1 MKLFVNA
8 VSRNWRWTVFSIFT
22 IALLI
27 RVTFI
32 LTLQDGF
39 YFPDSISYSGA
50 AVKLINNG
58 ELGEIYD
65 RPPGYPVFLAA
76 IYLLFGES
84 ILAIRMVESMLGAFL
99 AVIIA
104 LIGDRIGG
112 KPVGALAGILW
123 SIYPIGVFIAGLIY
137 PTNVMTML
145 LACGVACLLPYS
157 HQELSPIRIFIAGV
171 LWGLATLTIPI
182 ALITLAAIG
191 LWLMYWERKTRR
203 ALLVSLLF
211 LGAAMVV
218 IPWTIRDFYVYGR
231 LVLVEPRLV
240 SHLPVLNIETGA
252 RGRNIEA
259 LLNQPAQFVA
269 HFTGEFIHFWK
280 IYPDRIAMAD
290 PEFRQRFHEIDS
302 RVIKST
308 IFTPNNLINTVSVL
322 STGPLFL
329 FALIGTVAMWF
340 ERERRRELSFLWAT
354 IFSFAFGY
362 SFFYAQMRYRIP
374 IEPCII
380 ILSSYGLTKSWRV
393 LIGRMA
399 CRTSV
404 DQAQLDIPK
413 PA

>member
-1 MKLFVNA
+1 METFVNA
-8 VSRNWRWTVFSIFT
+8 VSRNWRWTVFAIFT

-50 AVKLINNG
+50 AVKLINHG
-58 ELGEIYD
+58 ELGETYD

-99 AVIIA
+99 AVIVA
-104 LIGDRIGG
+104 LIGSRIGG

-123 SIYPIGVFIAGLIY
+123 SIYPTGVFIAGLVN
-137 PTNVMTML
+137 PTNLMTML

-171 LWGLATLTIPI
+171 LWGLVTLTIPI

-218 IPWTIRDFYVYGR
+218 IPWTIRDFYFYGR

-259 LLNQPAQFVA
+259 L
-269 HFTGEFIHFWK
+269 
-280 IYPDRIAMAD
+280 
-290 PEFRQRFHEIDS
+290 
-302 RVIKST
+302 
-308 IFTPNNLINTVSVL
+308 
-322 STGPLFL
+322 
-329 FALIGTVAMWF
+329 
-340 ERERRRELSFLWAT
+340 
-354 IFSFAFGY
+354 
-362 SFFYAQMRYRIP
+362 
-374 IEPCII
+374 
-380 ILSSYGLTKSWRV
+380 
-393 LIGRMA
+393 
-399 CRTSV
+399 
-404 DQAQLDIPK
+404 
-413 PA
+413 